1 MRSTF
6 RRHLA
11 HAGLAAIAVIGVARA
26 QNKNYVQTN
35 LVSDTAGAAANT
47 DPNLK
52 GLWGV
57 SQSPTSP
64 FWVSDVASGLST
76 LYNSAGVPNAAVVVT
91 IPPGAA
97 SHSKTGSPTGQVN
110 NGTTGFLLANGNKA
124 SFIFATFDGTIA
136 AWNGGTTATTM
147 VDNSGNGASYTGLAI
162 GISEK
167 GPTLYA
173 ANLAQFR
180 IDTFDTNF
188 KPITLSGGFLDVGLE
203 PYYAPFNIQRFGQ
216 KIVVT
221 YALPLPAPKFSAG
234 PGTGTVNIFDL
245 NGLIIQRVTT
255 DRHLNAPWGVAFA
268 PGQFGAFSYA
278 LMVGNLADGQINAY
292 DPFTGDWLGTMMDG
306 KGNPISIPGLWALQF
321 GSGSA
326 NGGDAITMYFA
337 ADIDGTHGLFGT
349 LRPMADS
356 VQP

>member
-1 MRSTF
+1 MKSTF
-6 RRHLA
+6 RAQLA
-11 HAGLAAIAVIGVARA
+11 QAGLAAIAIIGVACA
-26 QNKNYVQTN
+26 QNRNYVQTN
-35 LVSDTAGAAANT
+35 LISDTAGTATNT

-52 GLWGV
+52 GLWGL

-64 FWVSDVASGLST
+64 FWVSDTFSGLST
-76 LYNSAGVPNAAVVVT
+76 VYNTAGVPSALVVT

-97 SHSKTGSPTGQVN
+97 SHSKTGTPTGQVN
-110 NGTTGFLLANGNKA
+110 NGTSGFVLPSGTKA
-124 SFIFATFDGTIA
+124 SFIFATADGTIA
-136 AWNGGTTATTM
+136 AFTGGTTATTV
-147 VDNSGNGASYTGLAI
+147 VDNSASGASYTGLAI
-162 GISEK
+162 GISER

-173 ANLAQFR
+173 ANVAQYR
-180 IDTFDTNF
+180 VDTFDTNF

-203 PYYAPFNIQRFGQ
+203 PYYAPFNIQRFGK

-221 YALPLPAPKFSAG
+221 YALPPPARKYSSG

-245 NGLIIQRVTT
+245 NGLIVSRVTT
-255 DRHLNAPWGVAFA
+255 DSHLNAPWGVAFA
-268 PGQFGAFSYA
+268 PGQFGTFSNA
-278 LMVGNLADGQINAY
+278 LMVGNFADGQINAY

-306 KGNPISIPGLWALQF
+306 KGNPIAIPGLWALQF

-326 NGGDAITMYFA
+326 NGGDAITMYFT
-337 ADIDGTHGLFGT
+337 ADVDGTHGLFGT

>member
-6 RRHLA
+6 RRHVA
-11 HAGLAAIAVIGVARA
+11 QGGLAAIAVIGVACA
-26 QNKNYVQTN
+26 QNRNYVQTN
-35 LVSDTAGAAANT
+35 LVSDTAGTAANT

-52 GLWGV
+52 GLWGL
-57 SQSPTSP
+57 SASPTSP
-64 FWVSDVASGLST
+64 FWVSDTFSGLAT
-76 LYNSAGVPNAAVVVT
+76 IYTSAGVPSATVVA

-97 SHSKTGSPTGQVN
+97 SHSKTGTPTGQVN
-110 NGTTGFLLANGNKA
+110 NGTTGFLLANGTKA
-124 SFIFATFDGTIA
+124 SFIFATADGTIA
-136 AWNGGTTATTM
+136 AWNGGTTAITM

-162 GISEK
+162 GISER

-173 ANLAQFR
+173 ANVAQYR
-180 IDTFDTNF
+180 VDTFDTNF

-203 PYYAPFNIQRFGQ
+203 PYYAPFNIQRFGK

-221 YALPLPAPKFSAG
+221 YALPPPARRYSMG

-245 NGLIIQRVTT
+245 NGLIVQRVTT
-255 DRHLNAPWGVAFA
+255 DVHLNAPWGVALA
-268 PGQFGAFSYA
+268 PGQFGSFSYA
-278 LMVGNLADGQINAY
+278 LMVGNFGDGQINAY

-306 KGNPISIPGLWALQF
+306 KGNPISIPGLWMLEF

-326 NGGDAITMYFA
+326 NGGDAITLYFT
-337 ADIDGTHGLFGT
+337 ADIDGTHGLLGT